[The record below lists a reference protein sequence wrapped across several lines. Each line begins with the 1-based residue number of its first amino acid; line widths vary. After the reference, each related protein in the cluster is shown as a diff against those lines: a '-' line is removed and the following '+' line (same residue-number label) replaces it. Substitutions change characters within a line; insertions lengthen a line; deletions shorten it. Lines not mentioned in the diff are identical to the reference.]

1 MGYLGM
7 ALVSS
12 QWTVKVAETKTDK
25 WPSGRAFAV
34 MEMLLK
40 KYRPKETLL
49 KAHQKKKLMKLKL
62 KNGQDPDEFGTA
74 IASLEIGY
82 RNTFEEEDKI
92 VALVG
97 AAGP

>member
-1 MGYLGM
+1 M

-12 QWTVKVAETKTDK
+12 QWTVKVAKTKRDE

-40 KYRPKETLL
+40 KYRPKDILS

-62 KNGQDPDEFGTA
+62 KNGQDQVEFGTA
-74 IASLEIGY
+74 IASLEIKY
-82 RNTFEEEDKI
+82 RNSFEEEDTI
-92 VALVG
+92 
-97 AAGP
+97 